1 MALAPLDLAAMVWKD
16 CRDFMI
22 MNGDIREAAET
33 VVATLME
40 TYEAPEIR
48 EAFKFDGAIK
58 MAVGEY
64 TGAHDEAD
72 IEDDIDDDVGLD
84 LINDD
89 GEFDYDE
96 Y

>member
-1 MALAPLDLAAMVWKD
+1 MAITPLDLAAIVWKD
-16 CRDFMI
+16 CRSHLLQ
-22 MNGDIREAAET
+22 NGDIRDAAET

-40 TYEAPEIR
+40 TYDEEEIR

-58 MAVGEY
+58 MAVGDY
-64 TGAHDEAD
+64 TGSHDEAD
-72 IEDDIDDDVGLD
+72 IEDDIDDDVRAD

>member
-1 MALAPLDLAAMVWKD
+1 MALTPLDLAAIVWKD
-16 CRDFMI
+16 CRSHLLQ
-22 MNGDIREAAET
+22 NGDIRDAAET

-40 TYEAPEIR
+40 TYDEAEIR

-58 MAVGEY
+58 MAVGDY
-64 TGAHDEAD
+64 TGSHDESD
-72 IEDDIDDDVGLD
+72 IEVDIDDDVRAD

>member
-1 MALAPLDLAAMVWKD
+1 MAMSPLELAAIVWRD
-16 CRDFMI
+16 CRSHLLQ
-22 MNGDIREAAET
+22 NADIREAAET

-40 TYEAPEIR
+40 TYDEHEIR

-64 TGAHDEAD
+64 TGSHDESD
-72 IEDDIDDDVGLD
+72 IEDDIDDDVMVD

>member
-1 MALAPLDLAAMVWKD
+1 MALTPLDLAAIVWKD
-16 CRDFMI
+16 CRSHLLQ
-22 MNGDIREAAET
+22 NGDIRDAAET

-40 TYEAPEIR
+40 TYDEAEIR

-58 MAVGEY
+58 MAVGDY
-64 TGAHDEAD
+64 TGPHDESD
-72 IEDDIDDDVGLD
+72 IEDDIDDDVRAD

>member
-1 MALAPLDLAAMVWKD
+1 MAITPLDLAAIVWKD
-16 CRDFMI
+16 CRSHLLQ
-22 MNGDIREAAET
+22 NGDIRDAAET

-40 TYEAPEIR
+40 TYDEAEIR

-58 MAVGEY
+58 MAVGDY
-64 TGAHDEAD
+64 TGSHDEAD
-72 IEDDIDDDVGLD
+72 IEDDIDDDVRAD

>member
-1 MALAPLDLAAMVWKD
+1 MAPLDLAALVWKD
-16 CRDFMI
+16 CRTFII
-22 MNGDIREAAET
+22 MNGDIREAADT

-40 TYEAPEIR
+40 SYDEVEIR

-58 MAVGEY
+58 MAVGDY
-64 TGAHDEAD
+64 TGSHDEAD
-72 IEDDIDDDVGLD
+72 IEDDIDDDIIT
-84 LINDD
+84 LIDDD